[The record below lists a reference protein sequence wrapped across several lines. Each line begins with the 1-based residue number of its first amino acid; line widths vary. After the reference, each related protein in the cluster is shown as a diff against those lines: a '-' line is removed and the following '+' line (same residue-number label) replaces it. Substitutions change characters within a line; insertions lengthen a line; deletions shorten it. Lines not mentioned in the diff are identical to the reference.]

1 LKRARYLVFF
11 ELCFV
16 GLLCL
21 GTFLF
26 ALFALGGEE
35 LGVAATLLALA
46 QIGLAAVTLLVTH
59 LTLRTVFRRG
69 SRYQPSTIAE
79 SAAFKAVPV
88 VIVGVGLFHM
98 LLLQVLSPGM
108 AEFGWDFTR
117 RALLYVFVLALGWHV
132 ATSWLL
138 HRAPPEPEGE
148 PDPGADRR
156 PL

>member
-1 LKRARYLVFF
+1 
-11 ELCFV
+11 
-16 GLLCL
+16 
-21 GTFLF
+21 
-26 ALFALGGEE
+26 
-35 LGVAATLLALA
+35 VAW
-46 QIGLAAVTLLVTH
+46 IVTH

-69 SRYQPSTIAE
+69 AQYDAAAIAG
-79 SAAFKAVPV
+79 SAAFAAIPV
-88 VIVGVGLFHM
+88 VIVADGLFHM

-156 PL
+156 PF

>member
-1 LKRARYLVFF
+1 MKRARYLVFF

-26 ALFALGGEE
+26 ALFALSGEDIG
-35 LGVAATLLALA
+35 LVATLLGLA
-46 QIGLAAVTLLVTH
+46 QIGLAFATLLVTH

-69 SRYQPSTIAE
+69 AHYQATSIAE
-79 SAAFKAVPV
+79 SASFKAVPV

-117 RALLYVFVLALGWHV
+117 RALIYIFALALGWHV

-138 HRAPPEPEGE
+138 HRAPAE
-148 PDPGADRR
+148 PDPDG
-156 PL
+156 

>member
-1 LKRARYLVFF
+1 MKRARYLVFF

-26 ALFALGGEE
+26 ALFALSGEDV
-35 LGVAATLLALA
+35 GVVATLLGSV
-46 QIGLAAVTLLVTH
+46 QIGLAFVTLLVTH

-69 SRYQPSTIAE
+69 ARYQAAAIAE
-79 SAAFKAVPV
+79 SASFRAVPV
-88 VIVGVGLFHM
+88 VIVAVGLFHM
-98 LLLQVLSPGM
+98 LLLQVLSPGL

-117 RALLYVFVLALGWHV
+117 RALLYVFALALGWHI

-138 HRAPPEPEGE
+138 HRAAPEPEE
-148 PDPGADRR
+148 DE
-156 PL
+156 LSS

>member
-1 LKRARYLVFF
+1 MKRARYLVFF

-26 ALFALGGEE
+26 AIFALTSEDAGPA
-35 LGVAATLLALA
+35 VTLLGLA
-46 QIGLAAVTLLVTH
+46 QIGLAFATLLVTH

-69 SRYQPSTIAE
+69 ARYQAAAIAE

-88 VIVGVGLFHM
+88 VIVAVGLFHM
-98 LLLQVLSPGM
+98 LLLQVLSPGL

-117 RALLYVFVLALGWHV
+117 RALLYVFALALGWHI

-138 HRAPPEPEGE
+138 HRAPPEPDEDG
-148 PDPGADRR
+148 
-156 PL
+156 LSS

>member
-1 LKRARYLVFF
+1 MKRARYLVFF

-26 ALFALGGEE
+26 ALFVLFPVGGEDV
-35 LGVAATLLALA
+35 GVAATLLGLA
-46 QIGLAAVTLLVTH
+46 QIGLAFVTLLVTH

-69 SRYQPSTIAE
+69 TRYQPATIAE
-79 SAAFKAVPV
+79 SAAFRAVPV
-88 VIVGVGLFHM
+88 VIVAVGLFHM
-98 LLLQVLSPGM
+98 LLLQVLSPGV

-117 RALLYVFVLALGWHV
+117 RALLYVFALALGWHI

-138 HRAPPEPEGE
+138 HRAPPEPGE
-148 PDPGADRR
+148 DELPS
-156 PL
+156 

>member
-1 LKRARYLVFF
+1 MKRARYLVFF

-21 GTFLF
+21 GTFLV
-26 ALFALGGEE
+26 ALFALSGDDV
-35 LGVAATLLALA
+35 GV
-46 QIGLAAVTLLVTH
+46 AVTLLGLAQIALAFATLIVTH

-69 SRYQPSTIAE
+69 TSYEPSSIAD

-88 VIVGVGLFHM
+88 VIVAVGLFHM

-108 AEFGWDFTR
+108 SEFGWDFTR
-117 RALLYVFVLALGWHV
+117 RALIYVFALALGWHI

-138 HRAPPEPEGE
+138 RRAPAEPE
-148 PDPGADRR
+148 A
-156 PL
+156 

>member
-1 LKRARYLVFF
+1 MKRARYLVFF

-21 GTFLF
+21 ATFLF
-26 ALFALGGEE
+26 AVFVLSSEVGP
-35 LGVAATLLALA
+35 AATLLSFAQIALA
-46 QIGLAAVTLLVTH
+46 FATLIVTH

-69 SRYQPSTIAE
+69 AQYQASTIAE

-88 VIVGVGLFHM
+88 VIVAVGLFHM
-98 LLLQVLSPGM
+98 LLLQVLAPGV

-117 RALLYVFVLALGWHV
+117 RALLYVFALALGWHI

-138 HRAPPEPEGE
+138 HRAPPEPERDE
-148 PDPGADRR
+148 PG
-156 PL
+156 

>member
-1 LKRARYLVFF
+1 MKRARYLVFF

-26 ALFALGGEE
+26 ALFALSGEE
-35 LGVAATLLALA
+35 VGLAATLLGLT
-46 QIGLAAVTLLVTH
+46 QIGLALATLVVTH

-69 SRYQPSTIAE
+69 SRYQASTIAE
-79 SAAFKAVPV
+79 SAPFRAVPV

-98 LLLQVLSPGM
+98 LLLQVLSPGV

-117 RALLYVFVLALGWHV
+117 RALLYVFALALGWHI

-138 HRAPPEPEGE
+138 HRAPPEPETDG
-148 PDPGADRR
+148 
-156 PL
+156 

>member
-1 LKRARYLVFF
+1 MKRARYLVFF

-26 ALFALGGEE
+26 ALFALGGDEIG
-35 LGVAATLLALA
+35 LVATLLGLA
-46 QIGLAAVTLLVTH
+46 QIGLAFVTLLVTH

-69 SRYQPSTIAE
+69 ARYQASTIAE

-88 VIVGVGLFHM
+88 VIVAIGLFHM
-98 LLLQVLSPGM
+98 LLLQVLSPGV

-117 RALLYVFVLALGWHV
+117 RALLYVFALALGWHI

-138 HRAPPEPEGE
+138 HRAAPEPEADE
-148 PDPGADRR
+148 PG
-156 PL
+156 

>member
-1 LKRARYLVFF
+1 VRRARYLVFF

-21 GTFLF
+21 STFLF

-35 LGVAATLLALA
+35 IGVVATLLGLA
-46 QIGLAAVTLLVTH
+46 QIGLALATLLVTH

-69 SRYQPSTIAE
+69 ARYQASTIAD

-88 VIVGVGLFHM
+88 VIVAVGLFHM
-98 LLLQVLSPGM
+98 LLLQVLSPGV

-117 RALLYVFVLALGWHV
+117 RALLYVFALALGWHI

-138 HRAPPEPEGE
+138 HRAPPEPEGDE
-148 PDPGADRR
+148 PG
-156 PL
+156 

>member
-1 LKRARYLVFF
+1 MKRARYLVFF
-11 ELCFV
+11 ELCLV

-35 LGVAATLLALA
+35 IGLAATLLGLA
-46 QIGLAAVTLLVTH
+46 QIGLAFATLLVTH

-69 SRYQPSTIAE
+69 AHYQAAAIAD
-79 SAAFKAVPV
+79 SAPFKAVPV
-88 VIVGVGLFHM
+88 VIVAVGLFHI
-98 LLLQVLSPGM
+98 LLLQVLSPGV

-117 RALLYVFVLALGWHV
+117 RALLYVFALALGWHV

-138 HRAPPEPEGE
+138 HRAPPE
-148 PDPGADRR
+148 ADS
-156 PL
+156 

>member
-1 LKRARYLVFF
+1 MKRARYLVFF

-26 ALFALGGEE
+26 AVFALSGDEVGP
-35 LGVAATLLALA
+35 VATLLALT
-46 QIGLAAVTLLVTH
+46 QIGLAFATLLVTH

-69 SRYQPSTIAE
+69 SHYQASTIAE

-88 VIVGVGLFHM
+88 VIVGIGLFHM
-98 LLLQVLSPGM
+98 LLLQVLSPGL

-117 RALLYVFVLALGWHV
+117 RALLYVFALALGWHI

-138 HRAPPEPEGE
+138 HRAPDEPEP
-148 PDPGADRR
+148 DA
-156 PL
+156 

>member
-1 LKRARYLVFF
+1 VKRARYLVFF

-21 GTFLF
+21 GAFLF
-26 ALFALGGEE
+26 ALFALSGDEIG
-35 LGVAATLLALA
+35 LAATLLGLA
-46 QIGLAAVTLLVTH
+46 QIGLACATLLVTH

-69 SRYQPSTIAE
+69 AQYQASTIAE

-88 VIVGVGLFHM
+88 VIVAVGLFHM
-98 LLLQVLSPGM
+98 LLLQVLAPGV

-117 RALLYVFVLALGWHV
+117 RALLYVFALALGWHI

-138 HRAPPEPEGE
+138 HRAPPEPERDE
-148 PDPGADRR
+148 PG
-156 PL
+156 

>member
-1 LKRARYLVFF
+1 MKRARYMVFF

-26 ALFALGGEE
+26 AVFALGAEDV
-35 LGVAATLLALA
+35 GVVATLLGLT
-46 QIGLAAVTLLVTH
+46 QIGLAFATLLVTH

-69 SRYQPSTIAE
+69 TSYQASTIAD
-79 SAAFKAVPV
+79 SAAFRAVPV

-117 RALLYVFVLALGWHV
+117 RALIYVFALALGWHLV
-132 ATSWLL
+132 TSWLL
-138 HRAPPEPEGE
+138 HRAPPEP
-148 PDPGADRR
+148 GADADA
-156 PL
+156 